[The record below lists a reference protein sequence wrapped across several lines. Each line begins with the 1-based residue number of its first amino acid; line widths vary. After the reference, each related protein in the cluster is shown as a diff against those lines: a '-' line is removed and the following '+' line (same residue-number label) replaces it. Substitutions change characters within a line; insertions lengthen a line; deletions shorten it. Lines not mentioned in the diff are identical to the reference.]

1 MDQDE
6 DKMHLREAA
15 VSECCRTLRRSGLM
29 IIIIMASTM
38 ITIVMMT
45 KMIIDDFGDHL
56 ISMTTFLL
64 RSVFQ

>member
-6 DKMHLREAA
+6 EKMHLREAA

-45 KMIIDDFGDHL
+45 KMIIDD
-56 ISMTTFLL
+56 
-64 RSVFQ
+64 